1 MPYIDRDEIP
11 FTFVHGRLDDVYVS
25 QEKIMQMPTADVVDK
40 KLYDR
45 LLENAIIISAAL
57 NNYQTA
63 DMVEVVRCKDCK
75 HRGYIVKDSRGY
87 EWIEYE
93 ETSHCPF
100 QCYDDDYYNRLSED
114 DFFCAN
120 GERREDG

>member
-1 MPYIDRDEIP
+1 MDDLISRQAAIALMCRALHHNYEEGYAVTQMLELPSAQQWIP
-11 FTFVHGRLDDVYVS
+11 VTERL
-25 QEKIMQMPTADVVDK
+25 PFP
-40 KLYDR
+40 
-45 LLENAIIISAAL
+45 
-57 NNYQTA
+57 TA